1 MKAQVPKCRSMAP
14 QGSSGRPVDPNL
26 YLASDAIPYAAI
38 ELVKFL
44 ESRSMSPI
52 IHISDMKKALATHLQ
67 QMLKKANTCP
77 LTRQQKLRLY
87 KASICSRLSWLLTIE
102 SPHLM
107 V

>member
-14 QGSSGRPVDPNL
+14 QGSSGRPVDPKL

-52 IHISDMKKALATHLQ
+52 IHISDMKKALATHPLAADAEESQHLPIDKTAEIASLQ
-67 QMLKKANTCP
+67 G
-77 LTRQQKLRLY
+77 
-87 KASICSRLSWLLTIE
+87 
-102 SPHLM
+102 
-107 V
+107 